1 MLIPTLIMAIIA
13 ITLLIFAYTRGGDLH
28 VLSLKSG
35 WNILLQTLPMLIFA
49 FIIAGT
55 IQHVL
60 PQELISKW
68 IGDESGLRGIAIG
81 AVAGGF
87 MPGGPV
93 TSLPIAAAIYKSGAG
108 IGTMVAFM
116 TGWSLWAFS
125 RLPLEIGLLG
135 WKFTLVRLACTFFMP
150 FVAGLLAQLLFAN
163 VRLN

>member
-93 TSLPIAAAIYKSGAG
+93 TSLPIAAAIYKSGFFTAATGNRPAG
-108 IGTMVAFM
+108 
-116 TGWSLWAFS
+116 
-125 RLPLEIGLLG
+125 LEIYPGAPG
-135 WKFTLVRLACTFFMP
+135 MH
-150 FVAGLLAQLLFAN
+150 LFHAFCCRPASPII
-163 VRLN
+163 VCKCSVKLTYQEDYKC